1 MIASESHNRVFLIA
15 KSGVSVPVRVHVDK
29 RATRVSVRI
38 DPTAREAVATA
49 PALRHALDAI
59 SFASERVEWIA
70 ERLGA
75 LPPPVIFRPGAYI
88 PLRGVI
94 HRLKH
99 VETGRT
105 VRLDKT
111 SGPTPILLVP
121 GPRDAFA
128 DKTRGFFRA
137 AARIDFA
144 ERVAGHAKTLRVEP
158 RSISIKDMRS
168 RWGSCSSEGRL
179 NFSWRLVCAP
189 PFALDYVAAHEVA
202 HLKEMNHSNRFWKQ
216 VERCMPDWQAAR
228 HWLQEKGSHLHSIG
242 DP

>member
-1 MIASESHNRVFLIA
+1 MIASESHHRVFLIA

-49 PALRHALDAI
+49 PAPRHALDAI

-75 LPPPVIFRPGAYI
+75 LPAPVIFKPGVYV

-99 VETGRT
+99 AESGRT

-111 SGPTPILLVP
+111 SGPTPILLIP
-121 GPRDAFA
+121 GPREAFR
-128 DKTRGFFRA
+128 DKTRAFFRA
-137 AARIDFA
+137 AARTDFA
-144 ERVAGHAKTLRVEP
+144 ERVDVHAGTLKVTP

-168 RWGSCSSEGRL
+168 RWGSCSSDGRL

-202 HLKEMNHSNRFWKQ
+202 HLKEMNHSTRFWKQ
-216 VERCMPDWQAAR
+216 VERAMPEWQPAR
-228 HWLQEKGSHLHSIG
+228 EWLQDRGSALHAIG
-242 DP
+242 DT

>member
-1 MIASESHNRVFLIA
+1 MIASESHHRVFLIA

-49 PALRHALDAI
+49 PAPRHALDAI

-75 LPPPVIFRPGAYI
+75 LPPPVLLKPGAYI

-99 VETGRT
+99 AEGGRT
-105 VRLDKT
+105 VRLDKS
-111 SGPTPILLVP
+111 SGPTPILLIP
-121 GPRDAFA
+121 GPRDAFG
-128 DKTRGFFRA
+128 DKTRAFFRA
-137 AARIDFA
+137 AARNDFS
-144 ERVAGHAKTLRVEP
+144 ERVAVHAKTLKVTP
-158 RSISIKDMRS
+158 KSISIKDMRS
-168 RWGSCSSEGRL
+168 RWGSCSSDGRL

-202 HLKEMNHSNRFWKQ
+202 HLKEMNHSARFWKQ
-216 VERCMPDWQAAR
+216 VERAMPDWQPAR
-228 HWLQEKGSHLHSIG
+228 EWLQERGSALHSIG
-242 DP
+242 DT

>member
-1 MIASESHNRVFLIA
+1 MIASESHHRVFLIA

-49 PALRHALDAI
+49 PAPRHALDAI

-75 LPPPVIFRPGAYI
+75 LPPPVLLKPGAYI

-99 VETGRT
+99 AEAGRT
-105 VRLDKT
+105 VRLDKS

-121 GPRDAFA
+121 GPRDAFG
-128 DKTRGFFRA
+128 DKTRAFFRA
-137 AARIDFA
+137 AARNDFS
-144 ERVAGHAKTLRVEP
+144 ERVAVHAKSLKVTP
-158 RSISIKDMRS
+158 KSISIKDMRS
-168 RWGSCSSEGRL
+168 RWGSCSSDGRL

-202 HLKEMNHSNRFWKQ
+202 HLREMNHSARFWKQ
-216 VERCMPDWQAAR
+216 VERAMPDWQPAR
-228 HWLQEKGSHLHSIG
+228 EWLQERGSALHAIG
-242 DP
+242 DT

>member
-1 MIASESHNRVFLIA
+1 MIASESHHRVFLIA
-15 KSGVSVPVRVHVDK
+15 KSGASVPVRVHVDK

-75 LPPPVIFRPGAYI
+75 LPPPVLFRPGAYI

-99 VETGRT
+99 AEQGRT
-105 VRLDKT
+105 VRLDR
-111 SGPTPILLVP
+111 SGPTPVLLVP
-121 GPRDAFA
+121 GPREAFA
-128 DKTRGFFRA
+128 DKTRAFFRT
-137 AARIDFA
+137 AARGDFA
-144 ERVAGHAKTLRVEP
+144 ERVAVHAHTLRVTP

-202 HLKEMNHSNRFWKQ
+202 HIKEMNHSSRFWRQ
-216 VERCMPDWQAAR
+216 VERCLPDWQEPR
-228 HWLQEKGSHLHSIG
+228 RWLQERGSALHAIG
-242 DP
+242 DT

>member
-1 MIASESHNRVFLIA
+1 MIASESHHRVFLIA

-49 PALRHALDAI
+49 PALRHALEAI

-75 LPPPVIFRPGAYI
+75 L
-88 PLRGVI
+88 RGVI

-99 VETGRT
+99 TDTGRT
-105 VRLDKT
+105 VRIDKS

-121 GPRDAFA
+121 GPKESFS
-128 DKTRGFFRA
+128 DKTRAFFRT
-137 AARIDFA
+137 AARTDFA
-144 ERVAGHAKTLRVEP
+144 ERVAIHAKTLKVTP
-158 RSISIKDMRS
+158 KSIAIKDMRS
-168 RWGSCSSEGRL
+168 RWGSCSSDGRL

-202 HLKEMNHSNRFWKQ
+202 HLREMNHSTRFWKQ
-216 VERCMPDWQAAR
+216 VERAMPDWQPAR
-228 HWLQEKGSHLHSIG
+228 EWLQERGSALHAIG
-242 DP
+242 DT